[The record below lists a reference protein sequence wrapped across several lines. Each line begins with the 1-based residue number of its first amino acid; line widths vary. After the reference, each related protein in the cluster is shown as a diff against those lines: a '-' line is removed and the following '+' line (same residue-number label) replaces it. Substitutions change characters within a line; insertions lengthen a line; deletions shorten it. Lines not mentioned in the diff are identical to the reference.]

1 MSEEKNQPNQGVQLQ
16 VDMDDAMAQGVYA
29 NLAGVMHSETEFVL
43 DFIFIQPQ
51 SPKAK
56 VLTRLISSP
65 IHAKRFLWALKENIE
80 KYEARFGAIPAGQN
94 PGETLPPAAGLYQ

>member
-1 MSEEKNQPNQGVQLQ
+1 MEQQQNPLPVEIDEATSRGI
-16 VDMDDAMAQGVYA
+16 YA
-29 NLAGVMHSETEFVL
+29 NLALITHSETEFVL